1 VAFALQTPAFVGR
14 GPYSDGRGSGTLF
27 DVSVQARSIR
37 QAVGI
42 VVARYPGADVR
53 VSFPIDGEVFFVE
66 EPGSRAARLRREWPE
81 RVAA

>member
-1 VAFALQTPAFVGR
+1 MVRVSVRIREGA
-14 GPYSDGRGSGTLF
+14 SCF

-42 VVARYPGADVR
+42 AVARYPGADVR
-53 VSFPIDGEVFFVE
+53 VSFPIDGEAFFVE
-66 EPGSRAARLRREWPE
+66 EPGSRAARLRSTWPE